1 MCIRDR
7 LRAGGAGTEPGQV
20 KDGDRAGTAQ
30 GPRGTEGGMG
40 WVVEGAERGTVSR
53 AGLGKGE
60 QAVKTHIIWGHSMAP
75 KGPMGNLGVGMSC

>member
-1 MCIRDR
+1 
-7 LRAGGAGTEPGQV
+7 
-20 KDGDRAGTAQ
+20 
-30 GPRGTEGGMG
+30 MG